1 MFVQLSC
8 VGLTLLLL
16 RLRCGPC
23 MCKKRNKES
32 VSVCE
37 CVCVNTYCN
46 RSDTSWAVDNE
57 QTHRKEVASC
67 FFYLFNGRS
76 FLELFLNTGNETF
89 TSRSIKFMIII
100 LTVQCP
106 QVVYKIIPAS
116 LTEYN
121 FKYSNC
127 TSHIMFEF
135 YSVYKIYYI

>member
-16 RLRCGPC
+16 RLQCGPR

-32 VSVCE
+32 VCAWLCVCV
-37 CVCVNTYCN
+37 CLYVCVNTYCN

-76 FLELFLNTGNETF
+76 FLKLFLNTGNETF
-89 TSRSIKFMIII
+89 TSRSIKFTIII
-100 LTVQCP
+100 LTVQRP
-106 QVVYKIIPAS
+106 QVVYKIKAAS
-116 LTEYN
+116 STDHN
-121 FKYSNC
+121 FKYSYC
-127 TSHIMFEF
+127 TYTSHILFKF
-135 YSVYKIYYI
+135 